1 MEISILP
8 VSMNDL
14 PYSDTSDQP
23 ARLGCWSCNRHNSH
37 MPKSLSNTS
46 FVSREPTGG
55 EAAHWVPNT
64 DVFSTEECVVI
75 KVEIA
80 GISKEDLDL
89 TVEGN
94 RMTVSGMRKDEH
106 RSTDCKFQVMEIDYG
121 EFSTSIDVP
130 DGYDIPRA
138 KAAYH
143 NGFLR
148 IEVPK
153 EGSED

>member
-1 MEISILP
+1 
-8 VSMNDL
+8 
-14 PYSDTSDQP
+14 
-23 ARLGCWSCNRHNSH
+23 

-46 FVSREPTGG
+46 FVNRESPSG
-55 EAAHWVPNT
+55 ETAHWVPNT
-64 DVFSTEECVVI
+64 DVYSTEDSVVI
-75 KVEIA
+75 KVELA

-94 RMTVSGMRKDEH
+94 RMTVSGMRRDEH
-106 RSTDCKFQVMEIDYG
+106 RSNDCRFQVMEIDYG

-153 EGSED
+153 STDA